1 MLLRSWPFPRGA
13 GRIIDHFF
21 SPLTFENEVETVRTT
36 DGFAIKVFPNDLI
49 GRHIYLTGEFD
60 RSTVEVLV
68 KLSKPDDVLLDIGA
82 NIGYVSGCFLQKC
95 TSVEGDCRRAPAA
108 NRGSS
113 ESNLKQFGDKRYKIF
128 PVGISNANSSGW
140 LEICDFNRGASKV
153 VKDRNKHTV
162 EIQLWSAK
170 RLFASLQGEKIDLV
184 KIDVEGHE
192 ETVLKASQEDLNRLR
207 PRAIF
212 FEDHA
217 AIGGA
222 RWANWSI
229 YRSIG
234 YQVRCEKTTYAIGF
248 RFNPMR
254 PKIASTMT
262 IWRFRYKEREFL
274 SVGYRNKVQF
284 IKRTLIST
292 LKASL
297 RPGRCLIVLHLSDMR
312 ESRRPQKRSAFSPAA
327 T

>member
-1 MLLRSWPFPRGA
+1 MNRQKILPQILLRSWPFPRGA

-21 SPLTFENEVETVRTT
+21 SRLTFENEIETVRTT

-60 RSTVEVLV
+60 RSTVEVLL

-82 NIGYVSGCFLQKC
+82 NIGYVSGCFLQNVPRSKVIA
-95 TSVEGDCRRAPAA
+95 VEPQPLIVDLL
-108 NRGSS
+108 

-128 PVGISNANSSGW
+128 PVGISDADSSGW

-153 VKDRNKHTV
+153 VKDKNKHTV

-217 AIGGA
+217 QSAA
-222 RWANWSI
+222 PMVQLDA
-229 YRSIG
+229 SIG
-234 YQVRCEKTTYAIGF
+234 
-248 RFNPMR
+248 
-254 PKIASTMT
+254 
-262 IWRFRYKEREFL
+262 
-274 SVGYRNKVQF
+274 
-284 IKRTLIST
+284 
-292 LKASL
+292 
-297 RPGRCLIVLHLSDMR
+297 VLDT
-312 ESRRPQKRSAFSPAA
+312 KFSA
-327 T
+327 

>member
-1 MLLRSWPFPRGA
+1 MNRQKILPQILLRSWPFPRGA

-21 SPLTFENEVETVRTT
+21 SRLTFENEVETVRTT

-60 RSTVEVLV
+60 RTTVEVLTR
-68 KLSKPDDVLLDIGA
+68 LSRPDDVLLDIGA
-82 NIGYVSGCFLQKC
+82 NIGYVSGCFLQNVPRSKVIA
-95 TSVEGDCRRAPAA
+95 VEPQPLIVDLL
-108 NRGSS
+108 

-128 PVGISNANSSGW
+128 PVGISDADSSGW

-153 VKDRNKHTV
+153 VKDKNKHTV

-217 AIGGA
+217 QSAAPDGPIG
-222 RWANWSI
+222 RI

-234 YQVRCEKTTYAIGF
+234 YQVFGVK
-248 RFNPMR
+248 
-254 PKIASTMT
+254 
-262 IWRFRYKEREFL
+262 
-274 SVGYRNKVQF
+274 
-284 IKRTLIST
+284 KRLTRLNFVPI
-292 LKASL
+292 
-297 RPGRCLIVLHLSDMR
+297 H
-312 ESRRPQKRSAFSPAA
+312 AA
-327 T
+327 KDCIYNDYLAVPL

>member
-1 MLLRSWPFPRGA
+1 MNRQKILPQILLRSWPFPRGA

-21 SPLTFENEVETVRTT
+21 SRLAFENEIETVRTT

-60 RSTVEVLV
+60 RTTVEVLTR
-68 KLSKPDDVLLDIGA
+68 LSRPDDVLLDIGA
-82 NIGYVSGCFLQKC
+82 NIGYVSGCFLQNVPRSKVIA
-95 TSVEGDCRRAPAA
+95 VEPQPLIVDLL
-108 NRGSS
+108 

-128 PVGISNANSSGW
+128 PVGISDADSSGW

-153 VKDRNKHTV
+153 VKDKNKHTV

-217 AIGGA
+217 QSAAPDGPIG
-222 RWANWSI
+222 SI
-229 YRSIG
+229 YRNIG
-234 YQVRCEKTTYAIGF
+234 YQVFGVK
-248 RFNPMR
+248 
-254 PKIASTMT
+254 
-262 IWRFRYKEREFL
+262 
-274 SVGYRNKVQF
+274 
-284 IKRTLIST
+284 KRLTRLDFVSI
-292 LKASL
+292 
-297 RPGRCLIVLHLSDMR
+297 H
-312 ESRRPQKRSAFSPAA
+312 AA
-327 T
+327 KDCIYNDYLAVPL

>member
-1 MLLRSWPFPRGA
+1 MNRQKILPQILLRSWPFPRGA

-21 SPLTFENEVETVRTT
+21 SRLTFENEIETVRTT

-60 RSTVEVLV
+60 RTTVEVLTR
-68 KLSKPDDVLLDIGA
+68 LSRPDDVLLDIGA
-82 NIGYVSGCFLQKC
+82 NIGYVSGCFLQNVPRSKVIA
-95 TSVEGDCRRAPAA
+95 VEPQPLIVDLL
-108 NRGSS
+108 

-128 PVGISNANSSGW
+128 PVGISDADSSGW

-153 VKDRNKHTV
+153 VKDKNKHTV

-217 AIGGA
+217 QSAAPDGPIG
-222 RWANWSI
+222 SI

-234 YQVRCEKTTYAIGF
+234 YQVFGVK
-248 RFNPMR
+248 
-254 PKIASTMT
+254 
-262 IWRFRYKEREFL
+262 
-274 SVGYRNKVQF
+274 
-284 IKRTLIST
+284 KRLTRLDFVSI
-292 LKASL
+292 
-297 RPGRCLIVLHLSDMR
+297 H
-312 ESRRPQKRSAFSPAA
+312 AA
-327 T
+327 KDCIYNDYLAVPL

>member
-1 MLLRSWPFPRGA
+1 MNRQKILPQILLRSWPFPRGA

-21 SPLTFENEVETVRTT
+21 SRLTFENEVETVRTT

-60 RSTVEVLV
+60 RTTVEVLTR
-68 KLSKPDDVLLDIGA
+68 LSRPDDVLLDIGA
-82 NIGYVSGCFLQKC
+82 NIGYVSGCFLQNVPRSKVIA
-95 TSVEGDCRRAPAA
+95 VEPQPLIVDLL
-108 NRGSS
+108 

-128 PVGISNANSSGW
+128 PVGISDADSSGW

-153 VKDRNKHTV
+153 VKEKNKHTV

-217 AIGGA
+217 QSAAPDGPIG
-222 RWANWSI
+222 RI

-234 YQVRCEKTTYAIGF
+234 YQVFGVK
-248 RFNPMR
+248 
-254 PKIASTMT
+254 
-262 IWRFRYKEREFL
+262 
-274 SVGYRNKVQF
+274 
-284 IKRTLIST
+284 KRLTRLDFVSI
-292 LKASL
+292 
-297 RPGRCLIVLHLSDMR
+297 H
-312 ESRRPQKRSAFSPAA
+312 AA
-327 T
+327 KDCIYNDYLAVPL

>member
-1 MLLRSWPFPRGA
+1 MNRQKILPQILLRSWPFPRGA

-21 SPLTFENEVETVRTT
+21 SRLTFENEIETVRTT

-60 RSTVEVLV
+60 RSTVEVLL

-82 NIGYVSGCFLQKC
+82 NIGYVSGCFLQNAPRSKVIA
-95 TSVEGDCRRAPAA
+95 VEPQPLIVDLL
-108 NRGSS
+108 

-128 PVGISNANSSGW
+128 PVGISDADSSGW

-153 VKDRNKHTV
+153 VKDKNKHTV

-217 AIGGA
+217 QSAAPDGPIG
-222 RWANWSI
+222 RI

-234 YQVRCEKTTYAIGF
+234 YQVFGVK
-248 RFNPMR
+248 
-254 PKIASTMT
+254 
-262 IWRFRYKEREFL
+262 
-274 SVGYRNKVQF
+274 
-284 IKRTLIST
+284 KRLTRLDFVSI
-292 LKASL
+292 
-297 RPGRCLIVLHLSDMR
+297 H
-312 ESRRPQKRSAFSPAA
+312 AA
-327 T
+327 KDCIYNDYLAVPL

>member
-1 MLLRSWPFPRGA
+1 MNRQKILPQMLLRSWPFPRGA

-21 SPLTFENEVETVRTT
+21 SRLTFENEVETVRTT

-60 RSTVEVLV
+60 RSTVEVLL
-68 KLSKPDDVLLDIGA
+68 KFSKPDDVLLDIGA
-82 NIGYVSGCFLQKC
+82 NIGYVSGCFLQNVPRSKVIA
-95 TSVEGDCRRAPAA
+95 VEPQPLIVDLL
-108 NRGSS
+108 

-128 PVGISNANSSGW
+128 PVGISDADSSGW

-153 VKDRNKHTV
+153 VKDKNKHTV

-217 AIGGA
+217 QSAAPDGPIG
-222 RWANWSI
+222 RI

-234 YQVRCEKTTYAIGF
+234 YQVFGVK
-248 RFNPMR
+248 
-254 PKIASTMT
+254 
-262 IWRFRYKEREFL
+262 
-274 SVGYRNKVQF
+274 
-284 IKRTLIST
+284 KRLTRLDFVSI
-292 LKASL
+292 
-297 RPGRCLIVLHLSDMR
+297 H
-312 ESRRPQKRSAFSPAA
+312 AA
-327 T
+327 KDCIYNDYLAVPL

>member
-1 MLLRSWPFPRGA
+1 LPRLGSSSEIKEGFLIMNRQKILPQMLLRSWPFPRGA

-21 SPLTFENEVETVRTT
+21 SRLTFENEVETVRTT

-82 NIGYVSGCFLQKC
+82 NIGYVSGCFLQNVPRSKVIA
-95 TSVEGDCRRAPAA
+95 VEPQPLIMDLL
-108 NRGSS
+108 

-128 PVGISNANSSGW
+128 PVGISDADSFGW

-153 VKDRNKHTV
+153 VKDKNKHTV

-170 RLFASLQGEKIDLV
+170 RLFASLQGEKIDIV

-217 AIGGA
+217 QSAAPDGPIG
-222 RWANWSI
+222 RI

-234 YQVRCEKTTYAIGF
+234 YQVFGVK
-248 RFNPMR
+248 
-254 PKIASTMT
+254 
-262 IWRFRYKEREFL
+262 
-274 SVGYRNKVQF
+274 
-284 IKRTLIST
+284 KRLTRLDFVSI
-292 LKASL
+292 
-297 RPGRCLIVLHLSDMR
+297 H
-312 ESRRPQKRSAFSPAA
+312 AA
-327 T
+327 EDCIYNDYLAVPL

>member
-1 MLLRSWPFPRGA
+1 MNRQKILPQILLRSWPFPRGA

-21 SPLTFENEVETVRTT
+21 SRLTFKNEVETVRTT
-36 DGFAIKVFPNDLI
+36 DGFSIKVFPNDLI

-60 RSTVEVLV
+60 RSTVEVLI

-82 NIGYVSGCFLQKC
+82 NIGYVSGCFLQNVPRSKVIA
-95 TSVEGDCRRAPAA
+95 VEPQPLIVDLL
-108 NRGSS
+108 

-128 PVGISNANSSGW
+128 PVGISDADSSGW

-153 VKDRNKHTV
+153 VKEKNKHTV

-217 AIGGA
+217 QSAAPDGPIG
-222 RWANWSI
+222 SI

-234 YQVRCEKTTYAIGF
+234 YQVFGVK
-248 RFNPMR
+248 
-254 PKIASTMT
+254 
-262 IWRFRYKEREFL
+262 
-274 SVGYRNKVQF
+274 
-284 IKRTLIST
+284 KRLTRLDFVSI
-292 LKASL
+292 
-297 RPGRCLIVLHLSDMR
+297 H
-312 ESRRPQKRSAFSPAA
+312 AA
-327 T
+327 KDCIYNDYLAVPL